1 MNKNKLY
8 FFSDFHLGMPQGE
21 VSINREKKVVNLLNS
36 VSSDAH
42 SIFLLGDIFD
52 FWFEYREVIPKG
64 YFRLL
69 NCISELTNKGIKV
82 YLFPGNHDLWYGNY
96 LVEHCGV
103 ELLKE
108 PTEFYFANKK
118 FHVHHGDGL
127 GPGDYKYKLL
137 KKVFIHPISK
147 FIFRWLHPDIGVRF
161 ARFLSSKS
169 RLSQGTKHDEY
180 LGDDKEFLTQYCLSI
195 LNKQHISSKSKN
207 QNTEVIDKV
216 DSTLNIQSNN
226 TIVVQDLNHEDSDGG
241 GFDRKDGGYKQE
253 NSQGNNQTK
262 NQIFNQVADNDQENK
277 ESNHYG
283 ERQFLKLTSN
293 DNVKVDFFI
302 FGHRHLVL
310 DIQLPENS
318 RYINLGHWLGN
329 SHYGVFDGVSFNL
342 IPVE

>member
-1 MNKNKLY
+1 MNKIKLY

-21 VSINREKKVVNLLNS
+21 VSINREKKIVNLLQT

-52 FWFEYREVIPKG
+52 FWFEYREVVPKG

-69 NCISELTNKGIKV
+69 SIISELTGKGIKV

-103 ELLKE
+103 ELLTE
-108 PTEFYFANKK
+108 PTEFFFCNKK
-118 FHVHHGDGL
+118 FHIHHGDGL

-147 FIFRWLHPDIGVRF
+147 FIFKWLHPDIGVLF

-169 RLSQGTKHDEY
+169 RLSQGTKHDNY
-180 LGDDKEFLTQYCLSI
+180 LGDDKEFLTQYCLNI
-195 LNKQHISSKSKN
+195 LKN
-207 QNTEVIDKV
+207 QHRLSKPEKIGADVHDGV
-216 DSTLNIQSNN
+216 DSELDKQRNN
-226 TIVVQDLNHEDSDGG
+226 LLTDQVL
-241 GFDRKDGGYKQE
+241 Y
-253 NSQGNNQTK
+253 QGNNQFTK
-262 NQIFNQVADNDQENK
+262 QENK
-277 ESNHYG
+277 QVCVQEFKQINDGNQVNTNDIRNNQTENYG
-283 ERQFLKLTSN
+283 EKHLLKLVEFNTET
-293 DNVKVDFFI
+293 VDFFV

-310 DIQLPENS
+310 DIQLPGNS
-318 RYINLGHWLGN
+318 RYINLGHWLRN

-342 IPVE
+342 ISVE

>member
-1 MNKNKLY
+1 
-8 FFSDFHLGMPQGE
+8 
-21 VSINREKKVVNLLNS
+21 
-36 VSSDAH
+36 
-42 SIFLLGDIFD
+42 
-52 FWFEYREVIPKG
+52 
-64 YFRLL
+64 
-69 NCISELTNKGIKV
+69 
-82 YLFPGNHDLWYGNY
+82 
-96 LVEHCGV
+96 
-103 ELLKE
+103 
-108 PTEFYFANKK
+108 
-118 FHVHHGDGL
+118 
-127 GPGDYKYKLL
+127 
-137 KKVFIHPISK
+137 
-147 FIFRWLHPDIGVRF
+147 
-161 ARFLSSKS
+161 
-169 RLSQGTKHDEY
+169 LSQGTKHDEY

-195 LNKQHISSKSKN
+195 LNKQHKSSKSKN

-283 ERQFLKLTSN
+283 ERQFLKLTST

-318 RYINLGHWLGN
+318 RYINLGHWLEN

>member
-1 MNKNKLY
+1 LNKIKLY

-21 VSINREKKVVNLLNS
+21 VSINREKKIVNLLQT

-52 FWFEYREVIPKG
+52 FWFEYREVVPKG

-69 NCISELTNKGIKV
+69 NIISELTGKGIKV

-108 PTEFYFANKK
+108 PTEFFFCNKK
-118 FHVHHGDGL
+118 FHIHHGDGL

-147 FIFRWLHPDIGVRF
+147 FIFKWLHPDIGVRF

-169 RLSQGTKHDEY
+169 RLSQGTKHDNY
-180 LGDDKEFLTQYCLSI
+180 LGDDKEFLTQYCLNI
-195 LNKQHISSKSKN
+195 LKKQHRLSKSEKKVA
-207 QNTEVIDKV
+207 EV
-216 DSTLNIQSNN
+216 DSNQLKT
-226 TIVVQDLNHEDSDGG
+226 
-241 GFDRKDGGYKQE
+241 KDI
-253 NSQGNNQTK
+253 GNNQT
-262 NQIFNQVADNDQENK
+262 DN
-277 ESNHYG
+277 YG
-283 ERQFLKLTSN
+283 EKHLLKLVEGNNET
-293 DNVKVDFFI
+293 VDFFV

-318 RYINLGHWLGN
+318 RYINLGHWLRN
-329 SHYGVFDGVSFNL
+329 CHYGVFDGVSFNL
-342 IPVE
+342 ISVE